1 VCLDESRTSERRS
14 SGVRAA
20 PSPDADASGVDYV
33 SLGTGAGES
42 GERMAVVQ
50 RRSLRVLGRYLLGEQ
65 IAAGGMAT
73 VHLGRLLGAAGFS
86 RTVAVKRLHA
96 HLARNPEF
104 VQRFI
109 DEARIASRMRHANI
123 VQTLDIVSDEGELLL
138 VLDYVHGESFAKLR
152 RLSLEKGV
160 PVPPNVASAIV
171 VGVLRGLHA
180 AHEAKTANGTPLG
193 CVHRDVSPQNILVG
207 ADGVARVLDFGIA
220 KAAGRLAESLTRN
233 VKGKLAYMSPQQ
245 VAGDEIDR
253 RADVFAAGVVLWE
266 ALAGERL
273 FRGDDA
279 AQTIDAVYHR
289 AAPTLADR
297 GLGVPA
303 AADAVLAQA
312 LSKSLE
318 GRYETADAM
327 ARALETAIAPAHE
340 REVAEWVERIGKDAV
355 AARANKVSAFERAD
369 MHVEAPA
376 ESDVRPVDRLSLP
389 LQTTRP
395 AAPSARAPKVD
406 LDSTF
411 QPPAKRRRDA
421 LVPPPM
427 PGSLSVSV
435 EIITAATH
443 ANDTDRQATP
453 PVSLEEAMPK
463 SRTVPIPR
471 NPTPLVMTMDDVTRS
486 KPVTQSD
493 AFARMNVRTPI
504 SNAPFVSTPARTSS
518 LRLALLV
525 IVPPLVVAAAVL
537 GLVVRDGG
545 SSAGASATGAPPPQ
559 SMALVADPFPPP
571 SAAPVVAP
579 PPAVV
584 VPPIPTVIE
593 PSAAPSA
600 KRTQTRAPIKRV
612 SKPPSSKPASGI
624 PRDRN

>member
-1 VCLDESRTSERRS
+1 MSD
-14 SGVRAA
+14 
-20 PSPDADASGVDYV
+20 VDYV

-109 DEARIASRMRHANI
+109 DEARIASRIRHANV
-123 VQTLDIVSDEGELLL
+123 VQTLDIVSDDGELLL
-138 VLDYVHGESFAKLR
+138 VLDYVQGESFAKLR

-160 PVPPNVASAIV
+160 SVPPHVASAIV

-180 AHEAKTANGTPLG
+180 AHEAKSANGTPLG

-207 ADGVARVLDFGIA
+207 ADGVSRVLDFGIA

-245 VAGDEIDR
+245 VAGDELDR

-289 AAPTLADR
+289 AVPALADR

-303 AADAVLAQA
+303 AADTVLAQA
-312 LSKSLE
+312 LSKPLE
-318 GRYETADAM
+318 GRFESADAM
-327 ARALETAIAPAHE
+327 ARALESAIAPAHE
-340 REVAEWVERIGKDAV
+340 REVAEWVERIGKEAV

-369 MHVEAPA
+369 MQVEAPA
-376 ESDVRPVDRLSLP
+376 ESDVRLVDQHPLP
-389 LQTTRP
+389 LRTVRP
-395 AAPSARAPKVD
+395 APPPRAPD
-406 LDSTF
+406 LDCTF

-421 LVPPPM
+421 LMPPPM
-427 PGSLSVSV
+427 PDGSVSI
-435 EIITAATH
+435 EIVTAATH
-443 ANDTDRQATP
+443 ANDTDRQAEP
-453 PVSLEEAMPK
+453 PVSLEEAVVR
-463 SRTVPIPR
+463 SRTEPIPR
-471 NPTPLVMTMDDVTRS
+471 GNPTPLVMTMDDVTRS
-486 KPVTQSD
+486 KPIAPEV
-493 AFARMNVRTPI
+493 FARMNVRTP
-504 SNAPFVSTPARTSS
+504 VSLPLRPPSTRASA

-525 IVPPLVVAAAVL
+525 VVPPIVVAASVL
-537 GLVVRDGG
+537 GLVVRESG
-545 SSAGASATGAPPPQ
+545 SLSTASAAGAPPPPA
-559 SMALVADPFPPP
+559 MALVADPTPPP
-571 SAAPVVAP
+571 SAAPIVAP
-579 PPAVV
+579 P
-584 VPPIPTVIE
+584 VPIVIE
-593 PSAAPSA
+593 PSAAPVA
-600 KRTQTRAPIKRV
+600 KRTPPRAPASPNKRV
-612 SKPPSSKPASGI
+612 SRPPSGKPASPGI